1 MVRYSGKI
9 NRSNKHG
16 TVSDE
21 SELGTSKQKITK
33 EVITCKYFNKMWL
46 LNGLHLKIKQTV
58 CAEI

>member
-33 EVITCKYFNKMWL
+33 EVITCKYF
-46 LNGLHLKIKQTV
+46 KIVHQL
-58 CAEI
+58 C